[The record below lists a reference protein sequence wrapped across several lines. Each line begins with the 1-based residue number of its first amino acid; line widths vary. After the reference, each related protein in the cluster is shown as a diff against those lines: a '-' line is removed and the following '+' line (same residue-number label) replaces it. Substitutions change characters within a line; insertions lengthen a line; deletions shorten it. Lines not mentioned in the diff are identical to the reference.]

1 MDYTDDSCM
10 FQFSSGQD
18 ARMDAQFTTYRLGQ

>member
-10 FQFSSGQD
+10 NTFSAGQTT
-18 ARMDAQFTTYRLGQ
+18 RMDQMHAQYRTN

>member
-10 FQFSSGQD
+10 NTFSAGQD
-18 ARMDAQFTTYRLGQ
+18 TRMDQQFTAYRFNQ

>member
-10 FQFSSGQD
+10 FTFSPDQD
-18 ARMDAQFTTYRLGQ
+18 DRMDAQFTAYRFGK

>member
-10 FQFSSGQD
+10 DPFSTGQD
-18 ARMDAQFTTYRLGQ
+18 TRMDELFSTYRLGR